1 MGRAYR
7 FLEVCFGA
15 IGQII
20 VGVLMVLVTSLQT
33 VYWLLIEPPTVRA
46 VFIVSMEALY
56 FAAYS
61 VVAVGLSVIWLNKR
75 TPDRDETT
83 GGTEQTL

>member
-15 IGQII
+15 IGQIV
-20 VGVLMVLVTSLQT
+20 VGVLMVLVTTVQT
-33 VYWLLIEPPTVRA
+33 AYWLLIEPPTVKA

-75 TPDRDETT
+75 TPDRDETS
-83 GGTEQTL
+83 GDKEQEL